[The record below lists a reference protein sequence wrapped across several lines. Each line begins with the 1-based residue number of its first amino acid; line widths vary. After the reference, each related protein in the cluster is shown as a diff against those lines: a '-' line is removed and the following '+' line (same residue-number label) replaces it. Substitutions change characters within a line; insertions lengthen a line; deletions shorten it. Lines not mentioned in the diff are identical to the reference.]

1 MNINIRRFQI
11 YRGWWIVLASF
22 LGQMS
27 AVGTTGYGIGVLLN
41 PMERSLGWS
50 RTELIGA
57 IAVSRIVSGIISPI
71 IGPLLDRY
79 GARMLMVGSA
89 FVFGVSLLLLGL
101 VTTMW
106 QYYLIVALGFGLT
119 IPNLVGLSPRAAI
132 ANWFIRKRSIATT
145 FFSLGSSAAG
155 IFIAPLV
162 AWAAN
167 AFNWQTSWALLG
179 FIAWTVI
186 PVAWFSIK
194 RRPEDIGLL
203 PDGDT
208 PVATSTISTEAVKI
222 AEVQWTVPEAL
233 RTSSYWLVIAGFML
247 MGLGFSSLFI
257 HMAPYVISKGFSDNA
272 GVATLT
278 IYAAS
283 GIVGRFAWGSF
294 IDRFSIHKSLVA
306 LGIFY
311 GISVTIFTIPT
322 SLTGLYIGAI
332 MLGLGV
338 GGVHQLLGQTLP
350 AYFGRNIA
358 GSLLGYSAPFNTIT
372 GAAAPL
378 FAAIMYDITNSYTLP
393 FSVFAVASF
402 ISAGTFF
409 LAKPPVHK

>member
-1 MNINIRRFQI
+1 
-11 YRGWWIVLASF
+11 
-22 LGQMS
+22 
-27 AVGTTGYGIGVLLN
+27 
-41 PMERSLGWS
+41 
-50 RTELIGA
+50 
-57 IAVSRIVSGIISPI
+57 
-71 IGPLLDRY
+71 
-79 GARMLMVGSA
+79 MVGSA

-101 VTTMW
+101 VTTIW
-106 QYYLIVALGFGLT
+106 QYYLVVALGFGLT
-119 IPNLVGLSPRAAI
+119 VPNLVGVSPRAAI
-132 ANWFIRKRSIATT
+132 ANWFIRKRSMATT

-162 AWAAN
+162 AWTAN
-167 AFNWQTSWALLG
+167 TFNWQTSWVLLG
-179 FIAWTVI
+179 FTAWVVI
-186 PVAWFSIK
+186 PVAWFSIR

-203 PDGDT
+203 PDGDI
-208 PVATSTISTEAVKI
+208 PAANSPMSTEAVKI
-222 AEVQWTVPEAL
+222 NEIQWTVPEAL

-257 HMAPYVISKGFSDNA
+257 HMAPYVISKGFSANI

-278 IYAAS
+278 IYATS

-294 IDRFSIHKSLVA
+294 IDRFTIHKSLVA

-311 GISVTIFTIPT
+311 GISIAIFTIPE
-322 SLTGLYIGAI
+322 SLTGIYTGAI

-358 GSLLGYSAPFNTIT
+358 GSLLGYSAPFNTIA

-393 FSVFAVASF
+393 FSVFSVSSF
-402 ISAGTFF
+402 LSAAIF
-409 LAKPPVHK
+409 LMAKPPIHPQQK